1 MHELSLCQSAAA
13 IVLEQAA
20 RSGARRVTGVWLEIG
35 ALACVEE
42 NALRFSFASVC
53 AQTAAQGCALHLIHR
68 PAQAWCWTCSA
79 RVEVLRHDAVCPH
92 CQGVR
97 LNIESGDA
105 LRVKSIEIE
114 T

>member
-1 MHELSLCQSAAA
+1 MHELSLCQSVVE

-20 RSGARRVTGVWLEIG
+20 QAGARRVTGVWLEIG

-79 RVEVLRHDAVCPH
+79 RVEVQRHDARCPCCH
-92 CQGVR
+92 SACLSVEGG
-97 LNIESGDA
+97 EA

-114 T
+114 